1 MKQMM
6 GQRLRMKTWTKKLT
20 AVWLAALIVV
30 FSFNYDSTVQASDA
44 SAAPQLQSFMFGE
57 FEIIVKP
64 EGIIGNL
71 NGLKLNQNEMKK
83 VTSKNAIAQGKY
95 CLDITGNTIY
105 MPQLAT
111 GDVLSLVMK
120 DGKEYSYSF
129 TQNGS
134 RGTFT
139 LQTGKQNPV
148 TPKPQ
153 PGTPDD
159 PGSSDPGT
167 SEHGITDANAPKLT
181 NSEDSSFGNAVLQ
194 LEPKDTAAKIT
205 DVFFDSIKQ
214 EKKDSKYQVF
224 NGGYYID
231 LAAGQIIFHEPTN
244 DRLITIELNN
254 GKKYTYKYVRDMK
267 ADTELAL
274 QADDSSTLKKFLK
287 IRLVGHFEG
296 AIQGQLKYDAI
307 SGASTQVTANK
318 NSDVQVQAAE
328 VADPNA
334 PVPNEAWKPLNQAK
348 NLSGN
353 RKNFKIDLSPDSG
366 MVGVY
371 NVYDSAIT
379 LSGTPN
385 KTGIYPVTVTVQD
398 AAGNNVISNS
408 LNFKV
413 FGTNE
418 VLSDYLKLSADSMR
432 HMKDGKYI
440 WDMEPWVIPQFT
452 HDGNNEVTVPPE
464 IKAWYGSN
472 TRGVYGRL
480 GEGLEQDKPTKH
492 TLIIPSGANLT
503 MVNMIVNSSVK
514 IVVKNGAK
522 FSLKDTSIYGKVVVE
537 NGGTFSMNHEVQPGG
552 EKKFIDG
559 AMINGQLILED
570 GATLASSKI
579 YSNANSLTDT
589 RKAKLVETP
598 VVVARG
604 TVNIQGDVFIRG
616 DDSATGHHDD
626 GSLLRAQPALRVE
639 NGKINIPKGST
650 LGVYGGGRTATTS
663 VAGDALQLN
672 NSEIAGDGSLIAIGG
687 SGTHGSGGDAV
698 NGTGKITVS
707 KALLFGG
714 NVYGKSGEGQAY
726 TTGVTVF
733 KRTVGEAK
741 NGRRLTLLTDSD
753 QPLYWNDITG
763 LPTHAE
769 SFFGSKQINPQGP
782 DVEHNP
788 PVPNPPSPL
797 PPSVDKV
804 KITFAPGVGGSGTMK
819 AVEKTKNAEFE
830 LPASRFTPPEGKVF
844 KAWSVNSDSKKPGE
858 KIKVTAALT
867 VTALWKDFKAK
878 WIGEVAEWDEV
889 DEAQYEVVL
898 YKNDQPLQK
907 DGAQLP
913 GKVGVINQCDMS
925 KLIQANGDG
934 TYKFVVQPLS
944 KDGQAIGYAI
954 SDTLKIANAG
964 SEQPSPNPPAPP
976 SAAEEF
982 TITVDPAGGNWHG
995 ETNPKTFRVKKDDY
1009 ITLPEAPTKDGYTF
1023 LYWRGSKYKPGA
1035 PYQVKG
1041 THTFTAEWR
1050 QMPLPPAPN
1059 PPTPAGTDKETAGTY
1074 FDLLSLVEM
1083 PEQFCLLASDKQLT
1097 GSGIAGRNKVA
1108 NTGSVPKSDRVPNTG
1123 EKTTEYPEA
1132 LLAILLAALLLG
1144 TVLYR
1149 ANNHQTACS
1158 ERHRCK

>member
-6 GQRLRMKTWTKKLT
+6 EQRLRMKTWTKKLT

-71 NGLKLNQNEMKK
+71 NGLKLNRNEMKE

-134 RGTFT
+134 RGTFE
-139 LQTGKQNPV
+139 LQTSKPNPV

-181 NSEDSSFGNAVLQ
+181 NSEASWGRVALQ
-194 LEPKDTAAKIT
+194 LNPKDIAAKIT

-214 EKKDSKYQVF
+214 EKKESAHQTF
-224 NGGYYID
+224 PSGYYID
-231 LAAGQIIFHEPTN
+231 LAAGKIIFSEPTN

-452 HDGNNEVTVPPE
+452 HDGSNEVTVPPE

-472 TRGVYGRL
+472 TRGCMAAWV
-480 GEGLEQDKPTKH
+480 
-492 TLIIPSGANLT
+492 
-503 MVNMIVNSSVK
+503 
-514 IVVKNGAK
+514 
-522 FSLKDTSIYGKVVVE
+522 
-537 NGGTFSMNHEVQPGG
+537 
-552 EKKFIDG
+552 
-559 AMINGQLILED
+559 
-570 GATLASSKI
+570 
-579 YSNANSLTDT
+579 
-589 RKAKLVETP
+589 
-598 VVVARG
+598 
-604 TVNIQGDVFIRG
+604 
-616 DDSATGHHDD
+616 
-626 GSLLRAQPALRVE
+626 
-639 NGKINIPKGST
+639 
-650 LGVYGGGRTATTS
+650 
-663 VAGDALQLN
+663 
-672 NSEIAGDGSLIAIGG
+672 
-687 SGTHGSGGDAV
+687 
-698 NGTGKITVS
+698 
-707 KALLFGG
+707 KAL
-714 NVYGKSGEGQAY
+714 N
-726 TTGVTVF
+726 
-733 KRTVGEAK
+733 RT
-741 NGRRLTLLTDSD
+741 
-753 QPLYWNDITG
+753 
-763 LPTHAE
+763 
-769 SFFGSKQINPQGP
+769 
-782 DVEHNP
+782 NP
-788 PVPNPPSPL
+788 PN
-797 PPSVDKV
+797 
-804 KITFAPGVGGSGTMK
+804 I
-819 AVEKTKNAEFE
+819 
-830 LPASRFTPPEGKVF
+830 R
-844 KAWSVNSDSKKPGE
+844 
-858 KIKVTAALT
+858 
-867 VTALWKDFKAK
+867 
-878 WIGEVAEWDEV
+878 
-889 DEAQYEVVL
+889 
-898 YKNDQPLQK
+898 
-907 DGAQLP
+907 
-913 GKVGVINQCDMS
+913 
-925 KLIQANGDG
+925 
-934 TYKFVVQPLS
+934 
-944 KDGQAIGYAI
+944 
-954 SDTLKIANAG
+954 
-964 SEQPSPNPPAPP
+964 
-976 SAAEEF
+976 
-982 TITVDPAGGNWHG
+982 
-995 ETNPKTFRVKKDDY
+995 
-1009 ITLPEAPTKDGYTF
+1009 
-1023 LYWRGSKYKPGA
+1023 
-1035 PYQVKG
+1035 
-1041 THTFTAEWR
+1041 
-1050 QMPLPPAPN
+1050 
-1059 PPTPAGTDKETAGTY
+1059 
-1074 FDLLSLVEM
+1074 
-1083 PEQFCLLASDKQLT
+1083 
-1097 GSGIAGRNKVA
+1097 
-1108 NTGSVPKSDRVPNTG
+1108 
-1123 EKTTEYPEA
+1123 
-1132 LLAILLAALLLG
+1132 
-1144 TVLYR
+1144 
-1149 ANNHQTACS
+1149 
-1158 ERHRCK
+1158 

>member
-1 MKQMM
+1 MKQTMEQMM
-6 GQRLRMKTWTKKLT
+6 RMKTWTKKLT
-20 AVWLAALIVV
+20 AVWLAALIGV
-30 FSFNYDSTVQASDA
+30 FSFNYDPTVQASDA
-44 SAAPQLQSFMFGE
+44 SAAPQLKSFLIFDQ

-71 NGLKLNQNEMKK
+71 NGLKLNRNEMKE
-83 VTSKNAIAQGKY
+83 VTSKNDITQGKY
-95 CLDITGNTIY
+95 YLDITGNTIY
-105 MPQLAT
+105 MPKLAT
-111 GDVLSLVMK
+111 GDVLSLEMK

-129 TQNGS
+129 AKNEGS
-134 RGTFT
+134 MGTFT

-153 PGTPDD
+153 PGTPD
-159 PGSSDPGT
+159 DPGT

-231 LAAGQIIFHEPTN
+231 LAAGQIIFHSPTN

-763 LPTHAE
+763 LPSHAE
-769 SFFGSKQINPQGP
+769 SFFGSK
-782 DVEHNP
+782 
-788 PVPNPPSPL
+788 
-797 PPSVDKV
+797 
-804 KITFAPGVGGSGTMK
+804 
-819 AVEKTKNAEFE
+819 
-830 LPASRFTPPEGKVF
+830 
-844 KAWSVNSDSKKPGE
+844 
-858 KIKVTAALT
+858 
-867 VTALWKDFKAK
+867 
-878 WIGEVAEWDEV
+878 
-889 DEAQYEVVL
+889 
-898 YKNDQPLQK
+898 
-907 DGAQLP
+907 
-913 GKVGVINQCDMS
+913 
-925 KLIQANGDG
+925 
-934 TYKFVVQPLS
+934 
-944 KDGQAIGYAI
+944 
-954 SDTLKIANAG
+954 
-964 SEQPSPNPPAPP
+964 
-976 SAAEEF
+976 
-982 TITVDPAGGNWHG
+982 
-995 ETNPKTFRVKKDDY
+995 
-1009 ITLPEAPTKDGYTF
+1009 
-1023 LYWRGSKYKPGA
+1023 
-1035 PYQVKG
+1035 
-1041 THTFTAEWR
+1041 
-1050 QMPLPPAPN
+1050 
-1059 PPTPAGTDKETAGTY
+1059 
-1074 FDLLSLVEM
+1074 
-1083 PEQFCLLASDKQLT
+1083 
-1097 GSGIAGRNKVA
+1097 
-1108 NTGSVPKSDRVPNTG
+1108 
-1123 EKTTEYPEA
+1123 
-1132 LLAILLAALLLG
+1132 
-1144 TVLYR
+1144 
-1149 ANNHQTACS
+1149 
-1158 ERHRCK
+1158 

>member
-1 MKQMM
+1 MKQTMEQMM
-6 GQRLRMKTWTKKLT
+6 RMKTWTKKLT
-20 AVWLAALIVV
+20 AVWLAALIGV
-30 FSFNYDSTVQASDA
+30 FSFNYDPTVQASDA
-44 SAAPQLQSFMFGE
+44 SAAPQLKSFLIFDQ

-71 NGLKLNQNEMKK
+71 NGLKLNRNEMKE
-83 VTSKNAIAQGKY
+83 VTSKNDITQGKY
-95 CLDITGNTIY
+95 YLDITGNTIY
-105 MPQLAT
+105 MPKLAT
-111 GDVLSLVMK
+111 GDVLSLEMK

-129 TQNGS
+129 AKNEGS
-134 RGTFT
+134 MGTFT
-139 LQTGKQNPV
+139 LQTSKPNPV

-159 PGSSDPGT
+159 PGSSDPST
-167 SEHGITDANAPKLT
+167 SEHGITDANAPKLIKL
-181 NSEDSSFGNAVLQ
+181 EESSFGNALLQ
-194 LEPKDTAAKIT
+194 LEPKDIAEKIT

-231 LAAGQIIFHEPTN
+231 LAAGQIIFHSPTT
-244 DRLITIELNN
+244 DRFITLKLNN
-254 GKKYTYKYVRDMK
+254 GKKYTYKYVRAMK

-698 NGTGKITVS
+698 SGTGKITVS

-726 TTGVTVF
+726 TNGVTVS

-741 NGRRLTLLTDSD
+741 KGRRLTLLTDSD

-763 LPTHAE
+763 LPSHAE

-788 PVPNPPSPL
+788 PVPNP
-797 PPSVDKV
+797 
-804 KITFAPGVGGSGTMK
+804 
-819 AVEKTKNAEFE
+819 
-830 LPASRFTPPEGKVF
+830 
-844 KAWSVNSDSKKPGE
+844 
-858 KIKVTAALT
+858 
-867 VTALWKDFKAK
+867 
-878 WIGEVAEWDEV
+878 
-889 DEAQYEVVL
+889 
-898 YKNDQPLQK
+898 
-907 DGAQLP
+907 
-913 GKVGVINQCDMS
+913 
-925 KLIQANGDG
+925 
-934 TYKFVVQPLS
+934 
-944 KDGQAIGYAI
+944 
-954 SDTLKIANAG
+954 
-964 SEQPSPNPPAPP
+964 PSPNPPAPP

-1023 LYWRGSKYKPGA
+1023 LYWKGSQFNPGDQ
-1035 PYQVKG
+1035 YQVKEN
-1041 THTFTAEWR
+1041 HTFTAEWR
-1050 QMPLPPAPN
+1050 QMSLPPAPN
-1059 PPTPAGTDKETAGTY
+1059 PPTTAGTDKETAGTY

-1083 PEQFCLLASDKQLT
+1083 PEQFCPTNSALDKQLT

-1108 NTGSVPKSDRVPNTG
+1108 NTDSVPKSDRVPNTG
-1123 EKTTEYPEA
+1123 EKAAEYPEA
-1132 LLAILLAALLLG
+1132 LLTVLLAALLLG